1 MSLTKFYER
10 DGITIYCGDCLEVM
24 RGLDGPFDAI
34 IADLPY
40 GTTACS
46 WDTVIPFEPLW
57 EQYKRLAAGAVVL
70 FGSQPFT
77 SKLVMSCLGWF
88 KYEWIW
94 RKIRISGFLNANRRP
109 LSAHENI
116 LVFGKGKL
124 LYNPQMTKGENHKRG
139 RNQSCNQKTQV
150 YGSFVGLG
158 EINTNQFYPQSCV
171 TFRQDRDVTITRKH
185 RPGKIQRHPTQKP
198 VALLAYL
205 IRTYTNPGEI
215 VLDNTMGSGTTL
227 VAAQR
232 EGRRCTGIE
241 ISEEYCKIAV
251 ERLRQR
257 SLWQIPSPETEEPK
271 PRQVELEFVL
281 NRRDYANL

>member
-1 MSLTKFYER
+1 MTPFYDR
-10 DGITIYCGDCLEVM
+10 DGITIYCGETIAM
-24 RGLDGPFDAI
+24 MAQLDILFHAI

-57 EQYKRLAAGAVVL
+57 EQYKRLTHGAVVL

-77 SKLVMSCLGWF
+77 SALVMSNLEMF
-88 KYEWIW
+88 QHEVIW
-94 RKIRISGFLNANRRP
+94 EKNSGAAFLLAGHRP
-109 LSAHENI
+109 NQVHENI
-116 LVFGKGKL
+116 LIFSGKNYHPNATEMAT
-124 LYNPQMTKGENHKRG
+124 YNPDMTLSGRG
-139 RNQSCNQKTQV
+139 VTLAETIHHREKTKHANDLSWRPRPTKMICKPKAGTYPRSV
-150 YGSFVGLG
+150 RYFPRD
-158 EINTNQFYPQSCV
+158 NTNT
-171 TFRQDRDVTITRKH
+171 TF
-185 RPGKIQRHPTQKP
+185 HPTQKP

-232 EGRRCTGIE
+232 EGRRAVGIE
-241 ISEEYCKIAV
+241 ISEAYCKIAV

-257 SLWQIPSPETEEPK
+257 SIFQVIQPIENK
-271 PRQVELEFVL
+271 PQLVQ
-281 NRRDYANL
+281 ATIAGM